1 MRGLVVW
8 FLMLWILLAPGVLC
22 AAETGEKLFQ
32 TYCAPCHGTKGEGGR
47 GANLAVRKL
56 PRAPDD
62 AALASI
68 IATGIPGT
76 QMPATRMSA
85 EDSAALV
92 RFVRSL
98 GRTQSAQVP
107 GDRVN
112 GEKLFWSKGNCGQ
125 CHTVGARGGHIG
137 PDLSDIGVRRGAAYL
152 RTSVLEPEAE
162 IPENF
167 ASYRKVIYIPDNYL
181 RVHAITRDG
190 KEITGE
196 RVDEDTFTVQIRD
209 DQDHLYSFRKDELR
223 ELRKDWGKSPMPSF
237 KGVFSESELQDIVA
251 YLASLQGVS

>member
-8 FLMLWILLAPGVLC
+8 ILLAPGLLC
-22 AAETGEKLFQ
+22 AAEKGEKLFQ
-32 TYCAPCHGTKGEGGR
+32 TYCAPCHGSKGEGGR

-76 QMPATRMSA
+76 QMPSTRMTV
-85 EDSAALV
+85 EESAALV

-98 GRTQSAQVP
+98 SRTQTAPVP
-107 GDRVN
+107 GDRAN

-137 PDLSDIGVRRGAAYL
+137 PDLSDIGARRGPAYL
-152 RTSVLEPEAE
+152 RTSILEPEAE

-181 RVHAITRDG
+181 RVHAFTRDG
-190 KEITGE
+190 KEINGA
-196 RVDEDTFTVQIRD
+196 RVDEDTFTIQIRD

-223 ELRKDWGKSPMPSF
+223 DLYKDWGKSPMPSF
-237 KGVFSESELQDIVA
+237 KAVFSESELQDIVS
-251 YLASLQGVS
+251 YLASLEGAS

>member
-1 MRGLVVW
+1 MRSLVVW
-8 FLMLWILLAPGVLC
+8 VVLAPGILC

-32 TYCAPCHGTKGEGGR
+32 THCSPCHGAKGEGGR

-62 AALASI
+62 AALASL

-76 QMPATRMSA
+76 QMPATRMTA
-85 EDSAALV
+85 EESAALV

-98 GRTQSAQVP
+98 GRTQAAQVP
-107 GDRVN
+107 GDRAN

-125 CHTVGARGGHIG
+125 CHTVGFRGGHIG
-137 PDLSDIGVRRGAAYL
+137 PDLSDIGARRGPAYL
-152 RTSVLEPEAE
+152 RTSILEPEAE

-181 RVHAITRDG
+181 RVHAVTQDG
-190 KEITGE
+190 KEITGA

-237 KGVFSESELQDIVA
+237 KGVLSEAELQDIVA
-251 YLASLQGVS
+251 YLASLQGAS

>member
-1 MRGLVVW
+1 MRGLVV
-8 FLMLWILLAPGVLC
+8 WILLAPGVLC

-32 TYCAPCHGTKGEGGR
+32 THCAPCHGTKGEGGR

-62 AALASI
+62 AALASV

-76 QMPATRMSA
+76 QMPATRMTA
-85 EDSAALV
+85 EESAALV

-107 GDRVN
+107 GDRAN
-112 GEKLFWSKGNCGQ
+112 GESLFWSKGNCGL

-137 PDLSDIGVRRGAAYL
+137 PDLSDIGARRGPAYL
-152 RTSVLEPEAE
+152 RTSILEPEAE

-181 RVHAITRDG
+181 RVHAVTGDG
-190 KEITGE
+190 KEITGA
-196 RVDEDTFTVQIRD
+196 RVDEDTFTIQIRD

-237 KGVFSESELQDIVA
+237 KGIFSESELQDIVA
-251 YLASLQGVS
+251 YLASLQGAS

>member
-1 MRGLVVW
+1 MRSLVVS
-8 FLMLWILLAPGVLC
+8 ILLLPGVLF

-32 TYCAPCHGTKGEGGR
+32 THCSPCHGAKGEGGR
-47 GANLAVRKL
+47 GANLTVRKL

-76 QMPATRMSA
+76 QMPATRMTA
-85 EDSAALV
+85 DESAALV

-98 GRTQSAQVP
+98 GRTQSAHVP
-107 GDRVN
+107 GDRAN
-112 GEKLFWSKGNCGQ
+112 GERLFWTKGNCGQ
-125 CHTVGARGGHIG
+125 CHTVGIRGGHIG
-137 PDLSDIGVRRGAAYL
+137 PDLSDIGARRGVAYL
-152 RTSVLEPEAE
+152 RTSILQPEAE

-181 RVHAITRDG
+181 RVHAVTRDG
-190 KEITGE
+190 KEINGG
-196 RVDEDTFTVQIRD
+196 RVDEDTFTIQIRD

-237 KGVFSESELQDIVA
+237 KGVFSEAELQDIVA
-251 YLASLQGVS
+251 YLASLQGAS

>member
-1 MRGLVVW
+1 MRAIIA
-8 FLMLWILLAPGVLC
+8 WILLLPSALL

-32 TYCAPCHGTKGEGGR
+32 THCAPCHGPKGEGGR

-62 AALASI
+62 AALAAI

-76 QMPATRMSA
+76 QMPATRMTAEESA
-85 EDSAALV
+85 QLV

-98 GRTQSAQVP
+98 GKSQSAAVP
-107 GDRVN
+107 GDRAN

-137 PDLSDIGVRRGAAYL
+137 PDLTDVGARRGPAYL
-152 RTSVLEPEAE
+152 RTSILQPEAD

-167 ASYRKVIYIPDNYL
+167 ASYRKLIYMPDNYL
-181 RVHAITRDG
+181 RVHAVTQDG

-196 RVDEDTFTVQIRD
+196 RVDEDTFTIQIRD
-209 DQDHLYSFRKDELR
+209 DQDHLFSFRKDELR
-223 ELRKDWGKSPMPSF
+223 ELRKDWGKSPMPSYQ
-237 KGVFSESELQDIVA
+237 GVFSAQELQDVIA
-251 YLASLQGVS
+251 WLASLQGAL

>member
-1 MRGLVVW
+1 MRGLG
-8 FLMLWILLAPGVLC
+8 MLILLVPGALC
-22 AAETGEKLFQ
+22 TAETGEKLFQ
-32 TYCAPCHGTKGEGGR
+32 THCAPCHGAKGEGGR

-68 IATGIPGT
+68 ISSGIPGT
-76 QMPATRMSA
+76 QMPATRMTA
-85 EDSAALV
+85 EESAALV
-92 RFVRSL
+92 RFVRAL
-98 GRTQSAQVP
+98 ARAQSAQVP
-107 GDRVN
+107 GDRAN

-137 PDLSDIGVRRGAAYL
+137 PDLSDVGARRGPAYL
-152 RTSVLEPEAE
+152 RTSILEPEAD

-181 RVHAITRDG
+181 RVHVVTQDG
-190 KEITGE
+190 KEITGA
-196 RVDEDTFTVQIRD
+196 RVDEDTFTIQIRD

-223 ELRKDWGKSPMPSF
+223 QLRKDWGRSPMPSF

-251 YLASLQGVS
+251 YLASLEGAS